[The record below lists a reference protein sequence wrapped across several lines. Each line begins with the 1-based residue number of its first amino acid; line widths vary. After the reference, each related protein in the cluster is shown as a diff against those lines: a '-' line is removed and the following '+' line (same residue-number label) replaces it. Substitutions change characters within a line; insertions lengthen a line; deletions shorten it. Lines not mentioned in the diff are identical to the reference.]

1 MQQKQALLKNPLK
14 PVWNDGEFKQ
24 FHSVTGNAIW
34 YNDRSITDWN
44 STMIYDGTTSLDKAI
59 ALDLGLCAV
68 KNIRKLKILKYRA
81 IEALGLDIT
90 HGAKI
95 NDSGDK
101 LKIYEWLKAYSLLT
115 EPPTDLSMVN
125 VSPATQSNLEPAIDN
140 VVPVTQKRNKTKR
153 DKRFSG
159 FTRISF
165 NVTGNTQRQHIS
177 LEPEFIKALEL
188 IAPANRNQW
197 LSDTVSRWIAANGVE
212 SSTRIVKCEIVNEL
226 IERANG
232 G

>member
-1 MQQKQALLKNPLK
+1 
-14 PVWNDGEFKQ
+14 
-24 FHSVTGNAIW
+24 
-34 YNDRSITDWN
+34 
-44 STMIYDGTTSLDKAI
+44 MIYDGTTSLDKAI

-68 KNIRKLKILKYRA
+68 KSIRTLKVLKYRA
-81 IEALGLDIT
+81 IEALGLDIA

-115 EPPTDLSMVN
+115 EPPTDLSMVQALP
-125 VSPATQSNLEPAIDN
+125 VTPSNLEPPLPIEPAIDN

-197 LSDTVSRWIAANGVE
+197 LSDTVSDYIAKNGIE
-212 SSTRIVKCEIVNEL
+212 SSTRIVKLSIVNAL
-226 IERANG
+226 IERAKT
-232 G
+232 

>member
-1 MQQKQALLKNPLK
+1 
-14 PVWNDGEFKQ
+14 
-24 FHSVTGNAIW
+24 
-34 YNDRSITDWN
+34 
-44 STMIYDGTTSLDKAI
+44 MIYDGTTSLDKAI

-68 KNIRKLKILKYRA
+68 KSIRTLKVLKYRA
-81 IEALGLDIT
+81 IEALGLDIA

-95 NDSGDK
+95 NDSDDK

-115 EPPTDLSMVN
+115 EPLTDLSMVQALP
-125 VSPATQSNLEPAIDN
+125 VTQSNLEPPLPIEPAIDN

-197 LSDTVSRWIAANGVE
+197 LSDTVSDYIAKNGVE
-212 SSTRIVKCEIVNEL
+212 SSTRIVKLSIVNAL
-226 IERANG
+226 IERAKTC
-232 G
+232 

>member
-1 MQQKQALLKNPLK
+1 
-14 PVWNDGEFKQ
+14 
-24 FHSVTGNAIW
+24 
-34 YNDRSITDWN
+34 
-44 STMIYDGTTSLDKAI
+44 MIYDGTTSLDKAI

-68 KNIRKLKILKYRA
+68 KSIRTLKVLKYRA
-81 IEALGLDIT
+81 IEALGLDIA

-125 VSPATQSNLEPAIDN
+125 ALLPATQSNLEPPLPIEPAIDS

-197 LSDTVSRWIAANGVE
+197 LSDTVSSWIAANGVE
-212 SSTRIVKCEIVNEL
+212 SSTRIVKLSIVNAL
-226 IERANG
+226 IERAKT
-232 G
+232 

>member
-1 MQQKQALLKNPLK
+1 
-14 PVWNDGEFKQ
+14 
-24 FHSVTGNAIW
+24 
-34 YNDRSITDWN
+34 
-44 STMIYDGTTSLDKAI
+44 MIYDGTTSLDKAI

-68 KNIRKLKILKYRA
+68 KSIRTLKVLKYRA
-81 IEALGLDIT
+81 IEALGLVI
-90 HGAKI
+90 HGNEI

-101 LKIYEWLKAYSLLT
+101 LKIYEWLKAYSSLT
-115 EPPTDLSMVN
+115 EPPTDLSMVQALPVTQLN
-125 VSPATQSNLEPAIDN
+125 LEPPAAKPLPIEQPTTEPAIDN

-165 NVTGNTQRQHIS
+165 NVTGNTQRHHIS
-177 LEPEFIKALEL
+177 LESEFIKALEL

-197 LSDTVSRWIAANGVE
+197 LSDTVSSWISTNGVE

-226 IERANG
+226 IKRATLN
-232 G
+232 

>member
-1 MQQKQALLKNPLK
+1 
-14 PVWNDGEFKQ
+14 
-24 FHSVTGNAIW
+24 
-34 YNDRSITDWN
+34 
-44 STMIYDGTTSLDKAI
+44 MIYDGTTSLDKAI

-68 KNIRKLKILKYRA
+68 KSIRTLKVLKYRA
-81 IEALGLDIT
+81 IEALGLDIA

-125 VSPATQSNLEPAIDN
+125 ALPVTQSNLEPPAKPLPIEQSVVTQTAIDN

-197 LSDTVSRWIAANGVE
+197 LSDTVSDYVAKNGVE
-212 SSTRIVKCEIVNEL
+212 SSTRIVKLSIVNEL
-226 IERANG
+226 LKRAK
-232 G
+232 

>member
-1 MQQKQALLKNPLK
+1 
-14 PVWNDGEFKQ
+14 
-24 FHSVTGNAIW
+24 
-34 YNDRSITDWN
+34 
-44 STMIYDGTTSLDKAI
+44 MIYDGTTSLDKAI

-81 IEALGLDIT
+81 IEALGLDIA
-90 HGAKI
+90 HGEKI
-95 NDSGDK
+95 NDNSDK

-115 EPPTDLSMVN
+115 EPPIDLSMVQAL
-125 VSPATQSNLEPAIDN
+125 PTTQSNLELPLPIDN

-197 LSDTVSRWIAANGVE
+197 LSDTVSSWIATNGVE
-212 SSTRIVKCEIVNEL
+212 SNTRIVKCEIVNEL
-226 IERANG
+226 IKLAK
-232 G
+232 

>member
-1 MQQKQALLKNPLK
+1 MN
-14 PVWNDGEFKQ
+14 
-24 FHSVTGNAIW
+24 
-34 YNDRSITDWN
+34 
-44 STMIYDGTTSLDKAI
+44 YDGTTSLDKAI
-59 ALDLGLCAV
+59 SLDLGLCAV
-68 KNIRKLKILKYRA
+68 KSIRTLKVLKYKA
-81 IEALGLDIT
+81 IEALGLDIA

-125 VSPATQSNLEPAIDN
+125 TLPVTQSNLEPLTAKPLPIEQPVTQTAIDN
-140 VVPVTQKRNKTKR
+140 AVPVTQKRNKTKR

-165 NVTGNTQRQHIS
+165 NVTGNTKRQHIS

-197 LSDTVSRWIAANGVE
+197 LSDTVSNWIMANGVE

-226 IERANG
+226 IKRAK
-232 G
+232 

>member
-1 MQQKQALLKNPLK
+1 
-14 PVWNDGEFKQ
+14 
-24 FHSVTGNAIW
+24 
-34 YNDRSITDWN
+34 
-44 STMIYDGTTSLDKAI
+44 MIYDGTTSLDKAI

-68 KNIRKLKILKYRA
+68 KSIRTLKVLKYRA
-81 IEALGLDIT
+81 IEALGLDIA

-115 EPPTDLSMVN
+115 EPPTDLSTVN
-125 VSPATQSNLEPAIDN
+125 VSPATQSNLEPAIDD

-197 LSDTVSRWIAANGVE
+197 LSDTVSSWIAANGVE
-212 SSTRIVKCEIVNEL
+212 SSTRIVKLSIVNAL
-226 IERANG
+226 IERAKT
-232 G
+232 

>member
-1 MQQKQALLKNPLK
+1 
-14 PVWNDGEFKQ
+14 
-24 FHSVTGNAIW
+24 
-34 YNDRSITDWN
+34 
-44 STMIYDGTTSLDKAI
+44 MIYDGSTSLDKAI

-81 IEALGLDIT
+81 IEALGLDIA

-115 EPPTDLSMVN
+115 EPPTDLSMVQALP
-125 VSPATQSNLEPAIDN
+125 VTQSNLEPPLPIEPAIDN

-165 NVTGNTQRQHIS
+165 NVTGNAQRQHIS

-226 IERANG
+226 IELAKG

>member
-1 MQQKQALLKNPLK
+1 
-14 PVWNDGEFKQ
+14 
-24 FHSVTGNAIW
+24 
-34 YNDRSITDWN
+34 
-44 STMIYDGTTSLDKAI
+44 MIYDGTTSLDKAI

-68 KNIRKLKILKYRA
+68 KSIRTLKVLKYRA
-81 IEALGLDIT
+81 IEALGLDIA

-115 EPPTDLSMVN
+115 EPPTDLSMVQALP
-125 VSPATQSNLEPAIDN
+125 VTQSNLEPLLPIEPAIDN

-197 LSDTVSRWIAANGVE
+197 LNDTVSDYVAKNGVE
-212 SSTRIVKCEIVNEL
+212 SSTRIVKLSIVNAL
-226 IERANG
+226 IERAKT
-232 G
+232 

>member
-1 MQQKQALLKNPLK
+1 M
-14 PVWNDGEFKQ
+14 
-24 FHSVTGNAIW
+24 
-34 YNDRSITDWN
+34 
-44 STMIYDGTTSLDKAI
+44 
-59 ALDLGLCAV
+59 
-68 KNIRKLKILKYRA
+68 KYRA
-81 IEALGLDIT
+81 IEALGLDIA

-115 EPPTDLSMVN
+115 EPPTDLSMVQALP
-125 VSPATQSNLEPAIDN
+125 VTQSNLEPLLPIEPAIDN

-197 LSDTVSRWIAANGVE
+197 LSDTVSDYIAKNGVE
-212 SSTRIVKCEIVNEL
+212 SSTRIVKLSIVNAL
-226 IERANG
+226 IERAKTC
-232 G
+232 

>member
-1 MQQKQALLKNPLK
+1 
-14 PVWNDGEFKQ
+14 
-24 FHSVTGNAIW
+24 
-34 YNDRSITDWN
+34 
-44 STMIYDGTTSLDKAI
+44 MIYDGTTSLDKAI

-68 KNIRKLKILKYRA
+68 KSIRTLKVLKYRA
-81 IEALGLDIT
+81 IEALGLDIA

-115 EPPTDLSMVN
+115 EPPTDLSMVQALP
-125 VSPATQSNLEPAIDN
+125 VTQSNLEPLLPIEPAIDN

-197 LSDTVSRWIAANGVE
+197 LSDTVSNWIVANGVE

-226 IERANG
+226 VKRSTLN
-232 G
+232 

>member
-1 MQQKQALLKNPLK
+1 
-14 PVWNDGEFKQ
+14 
-24 FHSVTGNAIW
+24 
-34 YNDRSITDWN
+34 
-44 STMIYDGTTSLDKAI
+44 MIYDGTTSLDKAI

-81 IEALGLDIT
+81 IEAMGLDIAPDT
-90 HGAKI
+90 TI

-101 LKIYEWLKAYSLLT
+101 LKIYEWLKAYSSLT

-125 VSPATQSNLEPAIDN
+125 ALPVTQSNLELPAAKPLSIEQP
-140 VVPVTQKRNKTKR
+140 VTQTAIYSAVPVTQKRNKTKR

-165 NVTGNTQRQHIS
+165 NVTGNAQRQHIS

-197 LSDTVSRWIAANGVE
+197 LSDTVSNWIVANGVE

-226 IERANG
+226 VKRAATIRF
-232 G
+232 

>member
-1 MQQKQALLKNPLK
+1 
-14 PVWNDGEFKQ
+14 
-24 FHSVTGNAIW
+24 
-34 YNDRSITDWN
+34 
-44 STMIYDGTTSLDKAI
+44 MIYDGTTSLDKAI

-68 KNIRKLKILKYRA
+68 KSIRTLKVLKYRA
-81 IEALGLDIT
+81 IEALGLDIA

-115 EPPTDLSMVN
+115 EPPTDLSMVQALP
-125 VSPATQSNLEPAIDN
+125 VTQSNLEPLLPIEPAIDN

-197 LSDTVSRWIAANGVE
+197 LSDTVSDYIAKNGIE
-212 SSTRIVKCEIVNEL
+212 SSTRIVKLSIVNAL
-226 IERANG
+226 IERAKT
-232 G
+232 

>member
-1 MQQKQALLKNPLK
+1 
-14 PVWNDGEFKQ
+14 
-24 FHSVTGNAIW
+24 
-34 YNDRSITDWN
+34 
-44 STMIYDGTTSLDKAI
+44 MIYDGTTSLDKAI

-81 IEALGLDIT
+81 IEALGLDIA

-115 EPPTDLSMVN
+115 EPPTDLSMVQAF
-125 VSPATQSNLEPAIDN
+125 VTQSNLEPPLPIEPAIDN

-197 LSDTVSRWIAANGVE
+197 LSDTVSSWIAANGVE

-226 IERANG
+226 IERAKG